1 MTARK
6 KEDVQRTK
14 SNLISSPSTDTLVK
28 NLVAINSNQFENA
41 ITDVVL
47 ALDTQETI
55 SFLLDDPL

>member
-14 SNLISSPSTDTLVK
+14 SNLISSPSTDKLVK

>member
-28 NLVAINSNQFENA
+28 NLVAIISNQFENA